1 MPLQKTLVEGLSSSP
16 SALIDL
22 YSLDLTNIGTSTVY
36 YFCNMS
42 NNNCKPITF
51 NSVQY
56 VPFPILGENFGLDGK
71 GAIQRPKLT
80 VSNINGFTSHLLLE
94 NQQLNGAVITRTR
107 VYARFL
113 DAVNFP
119 SPLPIWVTPDPTAA
133 YASDTW
139 VINRKVTENN
149 QIVVFELC
157 SPLELNNVKLP
168 RRQIIA
174 NVCSWHYRHLTT
186 CAWAGA
192 PIADNAN
199 RTFTGFYGFG
209 LVDMGTYDAGTTY
222 NKGNYVTV
230 YSSIPTLSTIPI
242 LYVCITDGTIGISP
256 VGNTSNWV
264 ADSCPK
270 TVAGCA
276 LRFTGGQAL
285 RTSAYP
291 GVTRSPWIARA

>member
-1 MPLQKTLVEGLSSSP
+1 
-16 SALIDL
+16 LIDL

-56 VPFPILGENFGLDGK
+56 VPFPILGESFGYDGK

-80 VSNINGFTSHLLLE
+80 VSNINGFTSQLLLE

-119 SPLPIWVTPDPTAA
+119 SPLPVWVTPDPTAA

-149 QIVVFELC
+149 QVVVFELV

-174 NVCSWHYRHLTT
+174 NVCMWKYRQSGT
-186 CAWAGA
+186 CSYSST
-192 PIADNAN
+192 PVADSAN
-199 RTFTGFYGFG
+199 RTFTAYYGLRGPFAPLIDKG
-209 LVDMGTYDAGTTY
+209 PYDAGTTY
-222 NKGNYVTV
+222 YRGNYVTI

-242 LYVCITDGTIGISP
+242 IYVCITDGTVGINP
-256 VGNTSNWV
+256 VDNTTNWV